1 MREEERRQGDPGS
14 GDPGGSWGGGKSRR
28 TVGSEPGRGRRGKGG
43 GNEKSVSGTV
53 TPGRHAVTL
62 GLARIPGALPTRQ
75 ALGGASYLV
84 CHVSRAESAITM
96 CI

>member
-14 GDPGGSWGGGKSRR
+14 GDPGGRGEAGSHGGRWAASWVGGD
-28 TVGSEPGRGRRGKGG
+28 VKGC
-43 GNEKSVSGTV
+43 EEVSGTV
-53 TPGRHAVTL
+53 TPRRHVETL
-62 GLARIPGALPTRQ
+62 GLARIPGALPTCR
-75 ALGGASYLV
+75 APGGASYLV